1 MLFCSG
7 TPMKLRHRRQFL
19 QLAAASAALPL
30 VSRTVSAQP
39 YPSRPVH
46 IVVGYPAGGSPDIIG
61 RLVGQWL
68 SERLNQQ
75 FIVDNR
81 PGAASN
87 IGTEIAAKASPDGY
101 TLFVA
106 VSTNAVN
113 ATLYTNLNFNFI
125 RDLAPVAGIGRT
137 PFVMVLNPSF
147 PAKTLP
153 EFIAY
158 AKANPRK
165 IDMASQGMGTTP
177 HVCGELLKAMT
188 GVDFVHVPYRG
199 NLMPDLLAG
208 QVQFYFSPMAQAIE
222 LIKDGRL
229 RALGVTTATRVDAL
243 PAVPAIAEFVPGYV
257 ATGWYGICAPTGTP
271 AAIIDRLNSEI
282 IAGVAAPDLQAR
294 FLALGVEPM
303 PMTAAE
309 FGKFIADET
318 EKWARVIML
327 AGIKP
332 E

>member
-1 MLFCSG
+1 
-7 TPMKLRHRRQFL
+7 MKLRHRRQFL

>member
-1 MLFCSG
+1 
-7 TPMKLRHRRQFL
+7 MKLRHRRQFL

-243 PAVPAIAEFVPGYV
+243 PDVPAIAEFVPGYV
-257 ATGWYGICAPTGTP
+257 ATGWYGICAPAGTP
-271 AAIIDRLNSEI
+271 AAIIGRLNSEI

>member
-1 MLFCSG
+1 
-7 TPMKLRHRRQFL
+7 MKLRHRRQFL

-147 PAKTLP
+147 PAKILP

-243 PAVPAIAEFVPGYV
+243 PAVPAIADFVPGYV

>member
-1 MLFCSG
+1 
-7 TPMKLRHRRQFL
+7 MKLRHRRQFL

-87 IGTEIAAKASPDGY
+87 IGTEIAAKALPDGY

>member
-1 MLFCSG
+1 
-7 TPMKLRHRRQFL
+7 MKLRHRRQFL

-30 VSRTVSAQP
+30 VSRTVSAQA

-46 IVVGYPAGGSPDIIG
+46 IIIGYPAGGSPDIIG

-87 IGTEIAAKASPDGY
+87 IGTEIVAKAPPDGY
-101 TLFVA
+101 TLLVA

-177 HVCGELLKAMT
+177 HVASARPRVRRPRSST
-188 GVDFVHVPYRG
+188 G
-199 NLMPDLLAG
+199 
-208 QVQFYFSPMAQAIE
+208 
-222 LIKDGRL
+222 
-229 RALGVTTATRVDAL
+229 
-243 PAVPAIAEFVPGYV
+243 
-257 ATGWYGICAPTGTP
+257 
-271 AAIIDRLNSEI
+271 
-282 IAGVAAPDLQAR
+282 
-294 FLALGVEPM
+294 
-303 PMTAAE
+303 
-309 FGKFIADET
+309 
-318 EKWARVIML
+318 
-327 AGIKP
+327 
-332 E
+332 

>member
-1 MLFCSG
+1 
-7 TPMKLRHRRQFL
+7 MKLRHRRQFL

-208 QVQFYFSPMAQAIE
+208 QVQFYFSPMARAIE

>member
-1 MLFCSG
+1 
-7 TPMKLRHRRQFL
+7 MKLRHRRQFL

-137 PFVMVLNPSF
+137 PFVMVFNPSF

-282 IAGVAAPDLQAR
+282 IAGVAAPNLKAS

>member
-1 MLFCSG
+1 
-7 TPMKLRHRRQFL
+7 MKLRHRRQFL

-243 PAVPAIAEFVPGYV
+243 PAVPVIAEFVPGYV

>member
-1 MLFCSG
+1 
-7 TPMKLRHRRQFL
+7 MKLRHRRQFL

-87 IGTEIAAKASPDGY
+87 IGTEIAAKAPPDGY

>member
-1 MLFCSG
+1 
-7 TPMKLRHRRQFL
+7 MKLRHRRQFL

-147 PAKTLP
+147 PAKILP

>member
-1 MLFCSG
+1 
-7 TPMKLRHRRQFL
+7 MKLRHRRQFL

-208 QVQFYFSPMAQAIE
+208 QVLFYGSPMAQAIE

>member
-1 MLFCSG
+1 
-7 TPMKLRHRRQFL
+7 MKLRHRRQFL
-19 QLAAASAALPL
+19 HLAAATAALPL
-30 VSRTVSAQP
+30 VSRTVSAQA

-113 ATLYTNLNFNFI
+113 ATLYANLNFNFI
-125 RDLAPVAGIGRT
+125 RDFAPVAGIGRT
-137 PFVMVLNPSF
+137 PFVMVFNPSF

-229 RALGVTTATRVDAL
+229 RALGVTTAIRVDAL

-309 FGKFIADET
+309 FCKFIADET